1 MKIVATAFAD
11 VTVKVAVK
19 IVVVVAVVA
28 AAVVWCQGH
37 LRELW

>member
-1 MKIVATAFAD
+1 MKIVAMAFAG
-11 VTVKVAVK
+11 VAVKVAVK

-37 LRELW
+37 LRGL